1 MMARQRMV
9 SDDFWGDP
17 DLVDLTTEQRTCL
30 LLFLTCKESNVI
42 GIYRVIWRA
51 VGSGM
56 GWTHDQILNA
66 ARDLKRKNCVDIH
79 EDSGWVWVKEWWK
92 HNSLRGAFTGNV
104 AKKAAQEL
112 TQVPDFW
119 RVDVRDWLDEKD
131 SEGACK
137 PLLSTLQEAA
147 GNPNPTTSTTPIPT
161 TTNHQVVVDDLED
174 LIEAGI
180 WAEGL
185 TSSIRNEAGLRR
197 KIRTRLMAEGPNAE
211 DIHAL
216 RAWRAQRDRAANER
230 AEHERELAS
239 TATRQQQHAAQ
250 AAEVSAY
257 IQSLDEA
264 SHAVLVEEFVAYL
277 ATANGQAF
285 QFYQR
290 QGLKPKI
297 VETAFRAFVT
307 SNYLSRNRQEVA
319 A

>member
-1 MMARQRMV
+1 MARQRMV
-9 SDDFWGDP
+9 SDDFWVDP

-42 GIYRVIWRA
+42 GIYRVIWRV

-119 RVDVRDWLDEKD
+119 RVDVRNWLTEND

-137 PLLSTLQEAA
+137 PLLSPLQGAA
-147 GNPNPTTSTTPIPT
+147 GNPNPTTSITPIPT
-161 TTNHQVVVDDLED
+161 TTNHLVVVEDLED

-211 DIHAL
+211 DLHAL
-216 RAWRAQRDRAANER
+216 RAWCAQRDRTANER
-230 AEHERELAS
+230 VQHEREIAS
-239 TATRQQQHAAQ
+239 TAARQEQRAAQ

-257 IQSLDEA
+257 LQSLDEA
-264 SHAVLVEEFVAYL
+264 SHAALVEEFVTHL
-277 ATANGQAF
+277 ATVNGQAY
-285 QFYQR
+285 QFYRR
-290 QGLKPKI
+290 QGLKSKI
-297 VETAFRAFVT
+297 VETAFLGFIA
-307 SNYLSRNRQEVA
+307 SNYLSRNILEVA